1 MYSDYLKKNKCI
13 MRCMKDG
20 QLGYKYDSRGTCY
33 IGKDAY
39 KKAEKDQKEEKDKT
53 S

>member
-1 MYSDYLKKNKCI
+1 MYYALHE
-13 MRCMKDG
+13 RWATR
-20 QLGYKYDSRGTCY
+20 YKYDSRGTCY